1 MKKIKLF
8 TILAFLFIVKIN
20 FAQSPEKVNYQAVA
34 RNSNG
39 VPLPNQSI
47 SVRASI
53 LDGSSTGTPVY
64 QETHSISTNGLG
76 LFNIPIGGGANISG
90 NFNNIAW
97 GNGDKYIQIEIDLT
111 GGTTYVLMGTSQML
125 SVPYALYSSKSGTS
139 LNDNDTSST
148 NEIQTISI
156 NGGSVSLSGANAIS
170 LPDSSSSNE
179 LQTLNRNNGTI
190 TISDGNSI
198 ILPDS
203 SSTNELQTLSRTNG
217 TINISDGNSINLPDS
232 SSTNEFQT
240 LSRTNGTVSISD
252 GNSINLPDSSSTNEF
267 QNLSRTNGTISI
279 SNGNNISLPD
289 SSATNELQNLSFSND
304 TLTISQGNSVLI
316 DNSYSFDFPHG
327 FNGTLVY
334 FNPQQTNTYSVP
346 NGKVLYVTSLMS
358 GKILVN
364 GKEYFDNAANA
375 KYNFTGLPVFGADTT
390 IEITTNYSSF
400 AGLLMN
406 EKPNLKVVNFSLGNG
421 DTYTVPAG
429 KTLFIRSGTI
439 DTYNTLDYLTVNG
452 NQIAPQW
459 ASGSADNIFSK
470 QQLIFPAGTVLGRID
485 QNSTKFGYTGYLK

>member
-203 SSTNELQTLSRTNG
+203 SSTNEL
-217 TINISDGNSINLPDS
+217 
-232 SSTNEFQT
+232 QT